1 MKFRV
6 FANMIKQGFQGLNRN
21 KSMGMISIVSIAIV
35 LVILGLMLIMVLS
48 INQLVM
54 DTNKKMDQIDIFID
68 DNLDV
73 PQIEAMADQ
82 IAAIG
87 GIKKIRFKSPA
98 EGLKELK
105 SSWGENAWLLDE
117 YEDEEKNPIPKS
129 FEIRVNNIEDAEAV
143 AKKLGKMDGVWKV
156 NYFAKEIEQMLA
168 ISKYIQIGGIFM
180 VGFLSLVS
188 IFLMSN
194 TIRLAVNS
202 RRTEISIMKWVGA
215 TDAYIKGPFFVEGVL
230 MGFIGSLIAFLIVAF
245 GYRYFYLEAINNVT
259 GLLSSAIVPPSF
271 FYSDMA
277 VIFATLGIGIAAL
290 GSLISLKRFL
300 RV

>member
-21 KSMGMISIVSIAIV
+21 RSMGMVSIVSIAIV

-54 DTNKKMDQIDIFID
+54 DTNKKMDQID
-68 DNLDV
+68 
-73 PQIEAMADQ
+73 
-82 IAAIG
+82 G

-156 NYFAKEIEQMLA
+156 NYFSKEIEQMLA
-168 ISKYIQIGGIFM
+168 ISRYIQIGGIFM

-202 RRTEISIMKWVGA
+202 RRTEISIMKWIGA
-215 TDAYIKGPFFVEGVL
+215 TDAYIKGPFFIEGVL